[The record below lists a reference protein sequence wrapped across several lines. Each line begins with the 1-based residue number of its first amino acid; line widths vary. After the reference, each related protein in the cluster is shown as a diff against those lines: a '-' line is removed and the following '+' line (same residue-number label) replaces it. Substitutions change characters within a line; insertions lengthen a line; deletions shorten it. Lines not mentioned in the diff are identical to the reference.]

1 MIGQR
6 NQGMTL
12 QWNGAKISTKRFPV
26 HIHLPACCIR
36 QLAEIPHLLEPLSP
50 DVKEVA
56 EGGGNALRSLNVDD
70 PAIVV
75 RMKPV
80 EARIVRGNPNIR
92 RNGCFRSIHIHR
104 HMRMDV
110 RAALLSTLT
119 GNAIY
124 RRVRGIGGGLAFR
137 YNDGDKASNSQR
149 EQTDDAECRD
159 KLHARSTPPLFFS
172 PKLAPPPSFLPVR
185 FTGGFVTH
193 K

>member
-1 MIGQR
+1 MIGQLK
-6 NQGMTL
+6 QGMTL
-12 QWNGAKISTKRFPV
+12 QWNGAKITTKRFRV
-26 HIHLPACCIR
+26 LIHLPGCCNR

-92 RNGCFRSIHIHR
+92 RNGCCRSIHIHR
-104 HMRMDV
+104 HMSMDV

-124 RRVRGIGGGLAFR
+124 RRVGGIAGGACM
-137 YNDGDKASNSQR
+137 AP
-149 EQTDDAECRD
+149 E
-159 KLHARSTPPLFFS
+159 AR
-172 PKLAPPPSFLPVR
+172 
-185 FTGGFVTH
+185 
-193 K
+193 